1 MISPPSP
8 GGGTSTDRLVV
19 ITGVG
24 RAGQVGEAIA
34 AAFARDGAELAL
46 IDRDADGVVAR
57 AADLTRTGA
66 KAQGY
71 VADLTDAEDSMR
83 VAREIA
89 GRGERP
95 VAALIAAAGGFAM
108 SGPVGESD
116 PAVWHKQI
124 AISLTTA
131 YLASRAFMPALR
143 RARGSIVYFAAA
155 AVLPGAQMADK
166 SAYSAAKAG
175 VLALMQ
181 AVSQEERKN
190 GVRANAIAPTMVR
203 TAMNIA
209 DMGADKNYVERET
222 VADVVRWLCSDAA
235 RDITGQAI
243 RLGA

>member
-1 MISPPSP
+1 MNE
-8 GGGTSTDRLVV
+8 RLVV

-46 IDRDADGVVAR
+46 IDRDADGVAAR
-57 AADLTRTGA
+57 AAELSTSGA
-66 KAQGY
+66 RVRGF
-71 VADLTDAEDSMR
+71 VADLTDSEDSTR
-83 VAREIA
+83 VAREITDD
-89 GRGERP
+89 GNRP
-95 VAALIAAAGGFAM
+95 LAALIAAAGGFAM

-116 PAVWHKQI
+116 PAVWHRQI

-143 RARGSIVYFAAA
+143 RGRGSIVYFAAA
-155 AVLPGAQMADK
+155 AVLPGAQMAEK

-190 GVRANAIAPTMVR
+190 GVRANAIAPTMIR
-203 TAMNIA
+203 TAMNVA
-209 DMGADKNYVERET
+209 DMGADRNYVERES

-235 RDITGQAI
+235 RDVTGQVL

>member
-1 MISPPSP
+1 MISPSSPSGDGP
-8 GGGTSTDRLVV
+8 RDRLVV

-46 IDRDADGVVAR
+46 IDRDAEGVAAR
-57 AADLTRTGA
+57 ASELARTGA
-66 KAQGY
+66 KVRGF
-71 VADLTDAEDSMR
+71 VADLTDADDSMR
-83 VAREIA
+83 VAREIL
-89 GRGERP
+89 GGERP
-95 VAALIAAAGGFAM
+95 LSALVAAAGGFAM

-131 YLASRAFMPALR
+131 YLASRAFIPALR
-143 RARGSIVYFAAA
+143 RGRGSIVYFAAA
-155 AVLPGAQMADK
+155 AVLPGAQMAEK

-203 TAMNIA
+203 TAMNVA
-209 DMGADKNYVERET
+209 DMGADKNYVERESI
-222 VADVVRWLCSDAA
+222 ADVVRWLCSDAA
-235 RDITGQAI
+235 RDVTGQAI

>member
-1 MISPPSP
+1 M
-8 GGGTSTDRLVV
+8 TSSTGKSSQRLIV

-34 AAFARDGAELAL
+34 AAFAAEGAELAL
-46 IDRDADGVVAR
+46 IDRDAEGVAAR
-57 AADLTRTGA
+57 ARDLSKGGA
-66 KAQGY
+66 RARGF
-71 VADLTDAEDSMR
+71 VADLTDADDSMR
-83 VAREIA
+83 VAREIL
-89 GRGERP
+89 GDSDRP
-95 VAALIAAAGGFAM
+95 LAALVAAAGGFAM

-143 RARGSIVYFAAA
+143 RGRGSIVYFAAA
-155 AVLPGAQMADK
+155 AVLPGAQVAEK
-166 SAYSAAKAG
+166 GAYAAAKAG

-190 GVRANAIAPTMVR
+190 GVRANAIAPTMIR
-203 TAMNIA
+203 TAMNVS
-209 DMGADKNYVERET
+209 DMGADKNYVERES

-235 RDITGQAI
+235 RDVTGQAI
-243 RLGA
+243 RLGT

>member
-1 MISPPSP
+1 MSE
-8 GGGTSTDRLVV
+8 RLVV

-34 AAFARDGAELAL
+34 ASFARDGASLAL
-46 IDRDADGVVAR
+46 IDRDREGVEAR
-57 AADLTRTGA
+57 AADLARTGA
-66 KAQGY
+66 RVRGI
-71 VADLTDAEDSMR
+71 VADLTDADD
-83 VAREIA
+83 VARAASEA
-89 GRGERP
+89 LGSADAP
-95 VAALIAAAGGFAM
+95 LHALIAAAGGFAM

-116 PAVWHKQI
+116 PAVWHRQI

-143 RARGSIVYFAAA
+143 RGRGSIVYFAAA
-155 AVLPGAQMADK
+155 AVLPGSQVAEK
-166 SAYSAAKAG
+166 SAYAAAKAG

-190 GVRANAIAPTMVR
+190 GVRANAIAPTMIR

-209 DMGADKNYVERET
+209 DMGADKAYVERES
-222 VADVVRWLCSDAA
+222 VADVVRWLCSDAS
-235 RDITGQAI
+235 RDVTGQAI